1 MFELL
6 LDFTGKAMATA
17 LVLFL
22 VSRVAERLGPFMA
35 SVLMAMP
42 MNAGPGYFFVSLEV
56 SPQFLSKGALM
67 SFAATGGGL
76 VFTGFYIQAT
86 RRFSF
91 LESIG
96 IASLGWLAAVWIL
109 GKLEANFHN
118 AMITVRSIILLRSA
132 AGGLSVAAIATTASM
147 LGPEMT
153 GLLFGYPITFV
164 ATAWMLSKQYGIE
177 FSAATLQSAQ
187 LTVSAYASFCLVL
200 HFAADPEIGGF
211 TGLESWGMGIGAS
224 LLVGII
230 IGGVGIFLRRTS
242 KTGSEN
248 SSLG

>member
-1 MFELL
+1 M
-6 LDFTGKAMATA
+6 K
-17 LVLFL
+17 
-22 VSRVAERLGPFMA
+22 
-35 SVLMAMP
+35 
-42 MNAGPGYFFVSLEV
+42 
-56 SPQFLSKGALM
+56 
-67 SFAATGGGL
+67 
-76 VFTGFYIQAT
+76 
-86 RRFSF
+86 
-91 LESIG
+91 SIG
-96 IASLGWLAAVWIL
+96 IASLGWFAAVWIL
-109 GKLEANFHN
+109 GKLEANFQN
-118 AMITVRSIILLRSA
+118 AMITVMAGLVIGIMMRRPLDLFSNPSSSSKKWSIILLRSA

-200 HFAADPEIGGF
+200 HFSADPEIGGF
-211 TGLESWGMGIGAS
+211 TGLKSWGMGIGAS

-242 KTGSEN
+242 QNWK
-248 SSLG
+248 